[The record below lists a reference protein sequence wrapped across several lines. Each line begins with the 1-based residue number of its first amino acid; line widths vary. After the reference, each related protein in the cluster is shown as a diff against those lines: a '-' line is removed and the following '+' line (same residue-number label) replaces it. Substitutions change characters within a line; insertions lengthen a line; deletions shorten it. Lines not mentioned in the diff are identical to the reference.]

1 MIKSSSAGNLYFFFK
16 IFSHADKSKPV
27 GLNGFSSVPLSGSS
41 SPLRY
46 FAIFSNSNLTEVN
59 SILILF
65 PTIILL
71 SGKLYTLPHPTKFKI
86 LFISKSFPY
95 MPKIYFPNPEA
106 NNLCKYISLL
116 NFS

>member
-65 PTIILL
+65 NTIILL
-71 SGKLYTLPHPTKFKI
+71 SGKLYTLPHPI
-86 LFISKSFPY
+86 QMFIQK
-95 MPKIYFPNPEA
+95 
-106 NNLCKYISLL
+106 NNVHICPKYIFLIL
-116 NFS
+116 RLITYVNIFLY